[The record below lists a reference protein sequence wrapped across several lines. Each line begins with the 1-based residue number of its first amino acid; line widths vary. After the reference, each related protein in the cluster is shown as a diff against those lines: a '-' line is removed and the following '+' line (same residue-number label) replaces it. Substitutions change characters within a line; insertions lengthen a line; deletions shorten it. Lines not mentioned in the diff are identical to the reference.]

1 MQITMPTTRDHPD
14 TLARTI
20 RFCRS
25 GLVAAAAELRGE
37 GDAGRAADLEAARH
51 LLDLGIGQMCTPS
64 GLNSRRFQV
73 QPLGLRI
80 GKART
85 DRLVARA
92 DTLRFTVDLPP
103 GSGPESWDETLTVT
117 WFNMATL
124 EGGTHPLDQFT
135 AENPPEP
142 AGRSALVRTGVGV
155 IVAAID
161 GADDDGG
168 TSHRPG
174 FVLIAE

>member
-25 GLVAAAAELRGE
+25 GLVAAAAEMREE
-37 GDAGRAADLEAARH
+37 GDAGRAADLEAARR

-73 QPLGLRI
+73 QPRGLRI

-85 DRLVARA
+85 DRLATRA

-103 GSGPESWDETLTVT
+103 GSGPDSWDEDLAVT

-124 EGGTHPLDQFT
+124 RGGSHPLDQFT
-135 AENPPEP
+135 ADIPPDP
-142 AGRSALVRTGVGV
+142 ATRSTLVRTGAGV

-161 GADDDGG
+161 GSDSDGG
-168 TSHRPG
+168 PSHRPG